1 MNSFLRGAR
10 AALTVAV
17 LAVPA
22 VLGAGNASA
31 APRQLVDYD
40 ALGDSYASGYGVGPY
55 GPCGRS
61 SSAYAVQVDGR
72 EKIALD
78 DFVACAGATTQ
89 TLVPQLGALD
99 VDTDLVTLSIGG
111 NDVGWGQAVAA
122 CLGSTD
128 ANCATAIARS
138 RTLVTTALPARLDAV
153 YSQIAAAAPNAQ
165 VLVTGYPRLFSPQY
179 GDFLH
184 ATVAEQE
191 QLNAG
196 ADLLDSVMAQAAA
209 AHGFEFVDVTKR
221 FLDHGVNAPEAW
233 INGPLDPAP
242 FHPNPDGY
250 QSYTAAVTATFKP
263 ALLR

>member
-17 LAVPA
+17 LALPA

-138 RTLVTTALPARLDAV
+138 RTLVTTALPARLV
-153 YSQIAAAAPNAQ
+153 
-165 VLVTGYPRLFSPQY
+165 SPEY